1 MDLPATLPTLAVDG
15 HGGLIGR
22 TPPCE
27 NRRVADRRTPFVNS
41 NERDTLVAFLDY
53 LRDGLVAKVRG
64 LDEADA
70 RRSFVPT
77 GTSVLGLV
85 KHLTFTEVA
94 WFHYAFAGRDV
105 AFPASELSP
114 SDDIGSVVAGYRAVI
129 AISNEITAACD
140 DLGQR
145 SARLATA
152 PEPMSLRWVLVHMIE
167 ETARHAGHADILREL
182 TDGEV
187 GR

>member
-1 MDLPATLPTLAVDG
+1 
-15 HGGLIGR
+15 
-22 TPPCE
+22 
-27 NRRVADRRTPFVNS
+27 VADRRTPFVNTG
-41 NERDTLVAFLDY
+41 ERDTLVAFLDY
-53 LRDGLVAKVRG
+53 LRDCVVTKLHG
-64 LDEADA
+64 LDQGQA
-70 RRSFVPT
+70 RTSHVPT

-94 WFHYAFAGRDV
+94 WFQYAFAGRDV
-105 AFPASELSP
+105 TFPASDLVRA
-114 SDDIGSVVAGYRAVI
+114 DDVRSVVAAYRA
-129 AISNEITAACD
+129 ATATSNEIALACD
-140 DLGQR
+140 DLDHR

-182 TDGEV
+182 TDGET

>member
-1 MDLPATLPTLAVDG
+1 
-15 HGGLIGR
+15 
-22 TPPCE
+22 
-27 NRRVADRRTPFVNS
+27 VADRRTPFVNTS
-41 NERDTLVAFLDY
+41 ERETLVAFLDY

-64 LDEADA
+64 LDAADA

-94 WFHYAFAGRDV
+94 WFQYAFAGRDV
-105 AFPASELSP
+105 AFPASELTP
-114 SDDIGSVVAGYRAVI
+114 SDDVRSVVAGYRA
-129 AISNEITAACD
+129 ATAMSNEITVACD
-140 DLGQR
+140 DLDQR

-152 PEPMSLRWVLVHMIE
+152 PELMSLRWVLVHMVE

-182 TDGEV
+182 TDGET

>member
-1 MDLPATLPTLAVDG
+1 M
-15 HGGLIGR
+15 
-22 TPPCE
+22 
-27 NRRVADRRTPFVNS
+27 ADRRTPFVNTG
-41 NERDTLVAFLDY
+41 ERDTLVAFLDY
-53 LRDGLVAKVRG
+53 LRDCVVAKVQG
-64 LDEADA
+64 LDGDEA
-70 RRSFVPT
+70 RRSPVPT

-94 WFHYAFAGRDV
+94 WFQYAFAGREVIFPVSDLVPADDV
-105 AFPASELSP
+105 R
-114 SDDIGSVVAGYRAVI
+114 SVVAAYRA
-129 AISNEITAACD
+129 ATAASNEIAVACD
-140 DLGQR
+140 DLDRR

-182 TDGEV
+182 TDGET